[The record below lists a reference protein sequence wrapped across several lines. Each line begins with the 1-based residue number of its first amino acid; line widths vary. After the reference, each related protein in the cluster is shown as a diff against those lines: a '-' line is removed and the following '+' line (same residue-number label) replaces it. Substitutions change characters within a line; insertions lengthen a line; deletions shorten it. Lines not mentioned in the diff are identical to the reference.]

1 MPTSTREPVQS
12 PFEPLQKAVVA
23 RLNLH
28 PASQAIPVFD
38 TEPAA
43 GEEEPA
49 VGDPFI
55 VVELLTSD
63 PSYTDDGVLYEA
75 TVRLVAHYLQRGGP
89 GSPAALMQ
97 ALRQAEEA
105 LTSRPLAVE
114 GYGQQELEHD
124 SAQKLPADGAEGR
137 TRRRAVLDFRFDH
150 YATR

>member
-1 MPTSTREPVQS
+1 
-12 PFEPLQKAVVA
+12 
-23 RLNLH
+23 
-28 PASQAIPVFD
+28 
-38 TEPAA
+38 
-43 GEEEPA
+43 
-49 VGDPFI
+49 
-55 VVELLTSD
+55 LTSD

-75 TVRLVAHYLQRGGP
+75 TVRLVAHDLQRGGP